1 MMWLVKGMLKW
12 SMLAFIW
19 LASLAFATT
28 STLFMDAIS
37 DGLSNVFGITNT
49 HLNHK
54 NTIGKSRSKTKR
66 VARKMVARNSID
78 LGATILPLAGT
89 VLGVGLAAADVY
101 AACEL
106 IDIQN
111 DLAVEL
117 NIPNEESSADEVCS
131 TAVEFVESIPAL
143 PDITAT
149 AWDVPEV
156 FTSVPQLVKDF
167 GCKLLGICTDNELD
181 QDA

>member
-12 SMLAFIW
+12 SILAFIW

-54 NTIGKSRSKTKR
+54 NTIGKSRSKTKK
-66 VARKMVARNSID
+66 VAKKMVVRNAID
-78 LGATILPLAGT
+78 LGGTLVPLAGT

-111 DLAVEL
+111 ELALDL
-117 NIPNEESSADEVCS
+117 NIPNEGSSADDVCS
-131 TAVEFVESIPAL
+131 TAVEYVESIPAL
-143 PDITAT
+143 PDFTAPV
-149 AWDVPEV
+149 WDVPDA
-156 FTSVPQLVKDF
+156 FTSVPQLVSDF
-167 GCKLLGICTDNELD
+167 VCRLLGSCNES
-181 QDA
+181 

>member
-1 MMWLVKGMLKW
+1 MMWLVRGMLKW
-12 SMLAFIW
+12 SILVFIW

-66 VARKMVARNSID
+66 VATKMVVRNTID
-78 LGATILPLAGT
+78 LGATLVPLAGT

-106 IDIQN
+106 IGIQN
-111 DLAVEL
+111 ELALDL
-117 NIPNEESSADEVCS
+117 NIPNEESSADDVCS
-131 TAVEFVESIPAL
+131 TAVEYVESFPAL
-143 PDITAT
+143 PDFTAP

-156 FTSVPQLVKDF
+156 FTSVPQLVRDF
-167 GCKLLGICTDNELD
+167 GCKVFGICTNNELD